1 MLEPFFYFPNKTS
14 FVGFLY
20 CIALLVVPV
29 GRFESFDP
37 TIPLLP
43 AVLSQRE
50 QKQVLVCVPKV
61 FGGLWHF

>member
-1 MLEPFFYFPNKTS
+1 MLELFFFFPQKTS
-14 FVGFLY
+14 FLGFLY

-43 AVLSQRE
+43 VVSQRE

-61 FGGLWHF
+61 FGGLWYF